1 MPVSDGWTF
10 GAGLAT
16 GRNFRNQ
23 ILQEQEAERNRKR
36 FEDNYRQL
44 NMKHRNGSGGASP
57 QQNVTQMNQ
66 MPTLDG
72 GMYNGRSTPNNGVYM
87 QGRQDMN
94 FPKINDVTKMGNLYG
109 DERSTPNN
117 GVYMQGRQD
126 MSFPKVD
133 NVTNMGNLYG
143 NGTNKY
149 TFNDADYIPSKEN
162 GYHINDNP
170 RMAEWGTPQDWQRQQ
185 VRNAMR
191 DIYEGTDWYK
201 LPYNGFGSAIARAE
215 QPVDH
220 YPQELV
226 GLTGEDLQR
235 AGLAYNQNID
245 NKYNGFRQV
254 IQNAEKPQYQ
264 SSVYNYSAQTPQY
277 NTPYEQDYLPLEG
290 TAQDIIR
297 NSGYGDDYIAGEG
310 TAQEI
315 LANGLA
321 KAQNDFTNAQANR
334 AGAQEIMR
342 GYNPQGGHSTDPNL
356 YYDFSSILPFN
367 LRRNTDVD

>member
-36 FEDNYRQL
+36 FEDNYIQL
-44 NMKHRNGSGGASP
+44 NMKHKNGSGGVSP

-87 QGRQDMN
+87 QGRQDM
-94 FPKINDVTKMGNLYG
+94 
-109 DERSTPNN
+109 
-117 GVYMQGRQD
+117 
-126 MSFPKVD
+126 SFPKVD
-133 NVTNMGNLYG
+133 NVTKMGNLYG

-191 DIYEGTDWYK
+191 DVYEGTDWYK
-201 LPYNGFGSAIARAE
+201 LPYNNFGSAIAKAE
-215 QPVDH
+215 QPVDR

-245 NKYNGFRQV
+245 GRYSGFGNA
-254 IQNAEKPQYQ
+254 IKNAERPVQQAYVPAIQ
-264 SSVYNYSAQTPQY
+264 QTPQY
-277 NTPYEQDYLPLEG
+277 TNPYEDDYIAGEGTAQDIVRNSGYGQDYLPLEG
-290 TAQDIIR
+290 TAQ
-297 NSGYGDDYIAGEG
+297 
-310 TAQEI
+310 EI
-315 LANGLA
+315 VANGLA

-342 GYNPQGGHSTDPNL
+342 GYNPQGGHSTDPSL